1 MRVPG
6 WRALGLFWVAVGVMA
21 GGGVAWLAALGPPE
35 PAAIAAGPMDDTT
48 ARPATEAGP
57 QQAAAP
63 IPGEPAP
70 RVTPEGL
77 AATPPTSQAPVAGGS
92 AAGTVAAA
100 AAPIVAAE
108 AAPRNVAAAAAPSA
122 LPAPSA
128 VPGGTAPAAS
138 AGVPAA
144 TGTVAPTPPSASAV
158 PAAPNTVPTPAAPS
172 AVAALPA
179 PNPAAAAPSP
189 SPTQAAPAPGPVAPL
204 AAGTAPP
211 PAPEPPPLAPASVT
225 QRAAPRPIAPPDA
238 ALLEEGRHGML
249 PRIGAD
255 GRTAIRAYGR
265 EFDRRDTR
273 PRIGIV
279 VADIGLS
286 ASATDDAIRRLPP
299 AVALAVSPYALRP
312 AQAAERARER
322 GMETLV
328 SIPLEPTGY
337 PLNDPGDRALLTGRP
352 IAENLDQLDWSLARF
367 QGYVGAIGVVAG
379 MRGERFAA
387 LPEAIGA
394 VQDALLRRGLLYLD
408 PRPGAASPAR
418 AWGRSVDVVLDE
430 PARTRHE
437 IDRRLAELEHV
448 ARDRGAALGLAGAPT
463 SVLVEGIS
471 AWAAGLDQR
480 GLVLAPVSV
489 LIRRP
494 DAPAAET
501 PAQRSVGDGP
511 AQRQAGDAPGQR
523 PAGEAP
529 PPRPAGTTLAPRP
542 ASAP

>member
-6 WRALGLFWVAVGVMA
+6 WRALGLFWVAVGVTA
-21 GGGVAWLAALGPPE
+21 GGGAAWLAALGPPE
-35 PAAIAAGPMDDTT
+35 PAAIAAGSTSN
-48 ARPATEAGP
+48 AAAGATEAGQ
-57 QQAAAP
+57 QQAIAPAPTETTAAVSPPGQTGAPPTPPMAAAGASAPGAVAAQAAP
-63 IPGEPAP
+63 GD
-70 RVTPEGL
+70 
-77 AATPPTSQAPVAGGS
+77 
-92 AAGTVAAA
+92 VAAQ
-100 AAPIVAAE
+100 AAPGHPAAQAAPGDVAAQ
-108 AAPRNVAAAAAPSA
+108 AAPGDAAAPSA
-122 LPAPSA
+122 
-128 VPGGTAPAAS
+128 
-138 AGVPAA
+138 
-144 TGTVAPTPPSASAV
+144 TVAP
-158 PAAPNTVPTPAAPS
+158 NT
-172 AVAALPA
+172 
-179 PNPAAAAPSP
+179 PNPIAAASSANPAQP
-189 SPTQAAPAPGPVAPL
+189 SPTPGRVAAPGAV
-204 AAGTAPP
+204 TTPP
-211 PAPEPPPLAPASVT
+211 PAPDPPPLAPASAT
-225 QRAAPRPIAPPDA
+225 QRAAPRPIAAPDP
-238 ALLEEGRHGML
+238 ALLEAGRHGML

-299 AVALAVSPYALRP
+299 AVALAVSPYAVRP

-352 IAENLDQLDWSLARF
+352 MAENLDQLDWSLARF

-394 VQDALLRRGLLYLD
+394 VQDSLLRRGLLYLD

-437 IDRRLAELEHV
+437 IDRRLAELEQV

-494 DAPAAET
+494 EAPAGDT
-501 PAQRSVGDGP
+501 PAQRPSGDTP
-511 AQRQAGDAPGQR
+511 APRSSGDTPAPR
-523 PAGEAP
+523 S
-529 PPRPAGTTLAPRP
+529 AGTTPGLRP

>member
-6 WRALGLFWVAVGVMA
+6 WRALGLFWVAVGVTA

-35 PAAIAAGPMDDTT
+35 PAAIAAGPAEDTT
-48 ARPATEAGP
+48 ARPATQAGRP
-57 QQAAAP
+57 QAAAP
-63 IPGEPAP
+63 MPGEPPAGL
-70 RVTPEGL
+70 TPESQAG
-77 AATPPTSQAPVAGGS
+77 APPTPMVS
-92 AAGTVAAA
+92 AAGGAAPGTTTAAVTPGDVAAP
-100 AAPIVAAE
+100 AAPGGV
-108 AAPRNVAAAAAPSA
+108 AAPSA
-122 LPAPSA
+122 TAAATTPNASA
-128 VPGGTAPAAS
+128 VSAAPNA
-138 AGVPAA
+138 V
-144 TGTVAPTPPSASAV
+144 PTPPAPGAI
-158 PAAPNTVPTPAAPS
+158 AAA
-172 AVAALPA
+172 PA
-179 PNPAAAAPSP
+179 PNPAAAAPSSP
-189 SPTQAAPAPGPVAPL
+189 PTQAATAPGRVAPP
-204 AAGTAPP
+204 AAGTTPP
-211 PAPEPPPLAPASVT
+211 PAPEPPPLAPAAVT
-225 QRAAPRPIAPPDA
+225 QRAAPRPIAPPDP

-255 GRTAIRAYGR
+255 GRTAIRVYGR

-352 IAENLDQLDWSLARF
+352 MAENLDQLDWSLARF

-394 VQDALLRRGLLYLD
+394 LQDALLRRGLLYLD

-418 AWGRSVDVVLDE
+418 AWGRAVDVLIDE

-437 IDRRLAELEHV
+437 IDRRLAELEQV

-494 DAPAAET
+494 QAPAGET
-501 PAQRSVGDGP
+501 PAQR
-511 AQRQAGDAPGQR
+511 
-523 PAGEAP
+523 PAGETP
-529 PPRPAGTTLAPRP
+529 TQRSAGNTPGPRP

>member
-6 WRALGLFWVAVGVMA
+6 WRALGLFWVAVVMLA
-21 GGGVAWLAALGPPE
+21 GGGAAWLARLGPPE
-35 PAAIAAGPMDDTT
+35 P
-48 ARPATEAGP
+48 
-57 QQAAAP
+57 
-63 IPGEPAP
+63 
-70 RVTPEGL
+70 V
-77 AATPPTSQAPVAGGS
+77 
-92 AAGTVAAA
+92 VAAA
-100 AAPIVAAE
+100 APAQPGTAAPLTATIE
-108 AAPRNVAAAAAPSA
+108 AAP
-122 LPAPSA
+122 
-128 VPGGTAPAAS
+128 PGAPAAESRVVAS
-138 AGVPAA
+138 APSPTVSAPGAAPLPQGAGASPPGPVGAPIAA
-144 TGTVAPTPPSASAV
+144 TTPPAPGA
-158 PAAPNTVPTPAAPS
+158 PGPIAAPAPTPAAGE
-172 AVAALPA
+172 
-179 PNPAAAAPSP
+179 
-189 SPTQAAPAPGPVAPL
+189 T
-204 AAGTAPP
+204 PP
-211 PAPEPPPLAPASVT
+211 PAPEPPPLAQAAT
-225 QRAAPRPIAPPDA
+225 AARAAPRPIAPPDP
-238 ALLEEGRHGML
+238 ALQEAGRHGML

-265 EFDRRDTR
+265 DFDRRDTR

-322 GMETLV
+322 GMETLI

-352 IAENLDQLDWSLARF
+352 IADNLDQLDWSLARF

-394 VQDALLRRGLLYLD
+394 VQEALFRRGLLYLD
-408 PRPGAASPAR
+408 PRPGAPSPAR
-418 AWGRSVDVVLDE
+418 AWGRGVDVVLDE

-437 IDRRLAELEHV
+437 IDRRLAELEQV

-463 SVLVEGIS
+463 FVLVESIS

-480 GLVLAPVSV
+480 GLVLAPVSA

-494 DAPAAET
+494 E
-501 PAQRSVGDGP
+501 S
-511 AQRQAGDAPGQR
+511 PG
-523 PAGEAP
+523 GEAQP
-529 PPRPAGTTLAPRP
+529 IRP